1 MVKQMIELRLA
12 ILEILKRERAMTDR
26 ELLNELQKS
35 DSTIT
40 YRDLQRELF
49 YLEISGLVHVSRA
62 TKSEK
67 RVELYDEK
75 AAAAIGDFD
84 F

>member
-1 MVKQMIELRLA
+1 MLELRLA
-12 ILEILKRERAMTDR
+12 ILEALRREGAMTDK

-35 DSTIT
+35 DPSIT

-49 YLEISGLVHVSRA
+49 YLEIAGFVRVSRA
-62 TKSEK
+62 TRNEK
-67 RVELYDEK
+67 RVELFTEK
-75 AAAAIGDFD
+75 AAAAVGEFD